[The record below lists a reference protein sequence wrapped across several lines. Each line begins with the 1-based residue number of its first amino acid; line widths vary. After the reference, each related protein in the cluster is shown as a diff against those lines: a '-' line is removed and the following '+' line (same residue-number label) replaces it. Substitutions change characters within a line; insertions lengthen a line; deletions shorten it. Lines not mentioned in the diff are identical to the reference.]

1 MIRRYKRLML
11 KITLVLFCLV
21 VVLIT
26 VRGGQAQYVCPDGS
40 SVASGPCM
48 LCPNGRYI
56 GGGRHVNSRP
66 AMRSDLAQTAAP
78 VSRPTAPLYPAVAR

>member
-1 MIRRYKRLML
+1 MIRRYRRLML

-26 VRGGQAQYVCPDGS
+26 VRGGQAQYVRPDGS
-40 SVASGPCM
+40 SVASGPCT
-48 LCPNGRYI
+48 LCPNGPYI

-66 AMRSDLAQTAAP
+66 AVRSELAQTATP
-78 VSRPTAPLYPAVAR
+78 SGT

>member
-1 MIRRYKRLML
+1 MIRHYKRLML

-56 GGGRHVNSRP
+56 GRHVNSRP

-78 VSRPTAPLYPAVAR
+78 VSRPMAPLYPAVAR

>member
-11 KITLVLFCLV
+11 KITLVLSVWWSHSSQCASVKPNTCAPTARLSRV
-21 VVLIT
+21 VPACYVRT
-26 VRGGQAQYVCPDGS
+26 VAIS
-40 SVASGPCM
+40 AA
-48 LCPNGRYI
+48 
-56 GGGRHVNSRP
+56 GRHVNSRP